1 MRSEDILQQ
10 LSLRLRV
17 EGASGLVEEHDL
29 FIAQQGTGDGDAL
42 CLSFGQSSTPFAA
55 YSIESIGEV
64 EHEVST

>member
-17 EGASGLVEEHDL
+17 EGAGGLVEEHDL

-42 CLSFGQSSTPFAA
+42 CLSFG
-55 YSIESIGEV
+55 
-64 EHEVST
+64 